1 MRHQIQLL
9 MVKALKN
16 RKWSVL
22 KSEYLLRKGA
32 WCTVRRDIVQLPTG
46 VVIPEWYVF
55 EFPSW
60 ANIIATTKDGK
71 MILVSQYRHGLGE
84 TNYEL
89 CAGLID
95 PTDDSPMEGA
105 KRELEEETGYGGGR
119 WSLYMTTSANPSNH
133 NNLNYT
139 FLAEDV
145 ELVTERHPEE
155 SEDIEVH
162 IFTKA
167 EVRELLERGEMI
179 QAMHAAPLWRYFAEE
194 KR

>member
-1 MRHQIQLL
+1 
-9 MVKALKN
+9 MVKPLKN
-16 RKWSVL
+16 RKWGVL
-22 KSEYLLRKGA
+22 SSEYLLREGA
-32 WCTVRRDIVQLPTG
+32 WCTVRRDKVQLPNGT
-46 VVIPEWYVF
+46 ILPEWYVL

-60 ANIIATTKDGK
+60 ANIIAVTKEGK
-71 MILVSQYRHGLGE
+71 MILVSQYRHGLGQ

-89 CAGLID
+89 CAGMVD
-95 PTDDSPMEGA
+95 PTDLSPMEGA

-119 WSLYMTTSANPSNH
+119 WSLYMTLSANPSNH

-179 QAMHAAPLWRYFAEE
+179 QAMHAAPLWRYFAELE
-194 KR
+194 QK

>member
-1 MRHQIQLL
+1 MLL
-9 MVKALKN
+9 
-16 RKWSVL
+16 
-22 KSEYLLRKGA
+22 
-32 WCTVRRDIVQLPTG
+32 I
-46 VVIPEWYVF
+46 
-55 EFPSW
+55 
-60 ANIIATTKDGK
+60 
-71 MILVSQYRHGLGE
+71 SQYRHGLGQ
-84 TNYEL
+84 THYEL

-119 WSLYMTTSANPSNH
+119 WSLYMTLSANPSNH

-162 IFTKA
+162 LFTKS
-167 EVRELLERGEMI
+167 EVREILSEGDVI
-179 QAMHAAPLWRYFAEE
+179 QAMHAAPLWRYLAENTKE
-194 KR
+194 

>member
-1 MRHQIQLL
+1 MRHQTQLL
-9 MVKALKN
+9 MVKPLKN
-16 RKWSVL
+16 RKWNVL
-22 KSEYLLRKGA
+22 SSEYLLRNGA
-32 WCTVRRDIVQLPTG
+32 WCTVRRDTVQLPTG
-46 VVIPEWYVF
+46 VVIPEWYIF

-60 ANIIATTKDGK
+60 ANVIAITKDGK
-71 MILVSQYRHGLGE
+71 MILVSQYRHGLGQ

-89 CAGLID
+89 SAGMVD
-95 PTDDSPMEGA
+95 PTDDSPMVGA

-145 ELVTERHPEE
+145 ELVTERHPET
-155 SEDIEVH
+155 SEDLEVH
-162 IFTKA
+162 LFTKA

-194 KR
+194 K

>member
-1 MRHQIQLL
+1 MA
-9 MVKALKN
+9 KSLKN

-22 KSEYLLRKGA
+22 SSEYLLREGA
-32 WCTVRRDIVQLPTG
+32 WCTVRRDTVQLPTG

-60 ANIIATTKDGK
+60 ANVIALTKEGK
-71 MILVSQYRHGLGE
+71 MVLVSQYRHGLGE
-84 TNYEL
+84 THYEL
-89 CAGLID
+89 CAGLVD
-95 PTDDSPMEGA
+95 PTDPSPMEGA

-145 ELVTERHPEE
+145 ELITERHPEE
-155 SEDIEVH
+155 SEDLEVH
-162 IFTKA
+162 LLTKI

-179 QAMHAAPLWRYFAEE
+179 QAMHAAPLWRFFAEE
-194 KR
+194 KK